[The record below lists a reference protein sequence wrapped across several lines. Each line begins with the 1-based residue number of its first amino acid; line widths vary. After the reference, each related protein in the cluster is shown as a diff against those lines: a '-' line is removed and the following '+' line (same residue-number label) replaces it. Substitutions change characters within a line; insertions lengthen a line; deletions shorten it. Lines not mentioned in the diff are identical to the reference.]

1 MRSRISALL
10 VAAFAFGFASGAAQA
25 EIFPLEATL
34 DGSQEVPSNNSLA
47 IGVASVTY
55 DNDDPAAPIVTIN
68 CTVPAI
74 NMVAPIG
81 LDDLTASPFHI
92 HRAPPGVNGPIMLAL
107 GTNLDWQENPPQAGG
122 GIVRSY
128 MMTLTAANFGSGGLN
143 PNFDPEGCT
152 DFQACLGL
160 FAAALLSDGSY
171 LNLHTMTFPGGEIRG
186 QILPEPGAA
195 ALATAACL
203 TLTTL
208 SRARRARVRS

>member
-1 MRSRISALL
+1 LRSRISALL
-10 VAAFAFGFASGAAQA
+10 ATGFAFGLASGAAKA
-25 EIFPLEATL
+25 EIFSLEATL

-55 DNDDPAAPIVTIN
+55 DNDDPVAPIVTID

-128 MMTLTAANFGSGGLN
+128 MMTLTAANFGSGGLD
-143 PNFDPEGCT
+143 PNFDEGCT
-152 DFQACLGL
+152 DFQACLGI
-160 FAAALLSDGSY
+160 FEAALLSDGSY
-171 LNLHTMTFPGGEIRG
+171 LNLHTMTFRGGEIRG

-195 ALATAACL
+195 TLAAAACL

-208 SRARRARVRS
+208 ARARRARVRS